1 MELKWRLGL
10 RFGNCLGLLI
20 VLNGIEIL
28 QDVQPGCASGNLL
41 IVLNGIEILE

>member
-20 VLNGIEIL
+20 VLNGIEM
-28 QDVQPGCASGNLL
+28 LL
-41 IVLNGIEILE
+41 DKVGIVVHNAFNRTKWN